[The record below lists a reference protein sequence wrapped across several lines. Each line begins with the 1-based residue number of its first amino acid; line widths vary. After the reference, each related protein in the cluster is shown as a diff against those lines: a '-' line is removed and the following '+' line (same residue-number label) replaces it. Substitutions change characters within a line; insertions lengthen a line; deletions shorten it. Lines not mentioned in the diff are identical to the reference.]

1 MSRSTADHRIDHAQ
15 AALTR
20 ARAQWGVDVALGLM
34 RIETRRRQ
42 TTVLLGTS
50 AHADEGLAVIDW
62 RTAPLAE
69 VYFGLSV
76 GDVWEGPGGAVTLLE
91 KFGLVSRAG
100 TVTCVLEDTVK
111 PWPRRAVP
119 SQGFSSPLDVT
130 LDPAQQR
137 VVELPGARHALVLG
151 EAGFG
156 KTTVALRRLEAL
168 AHKAGPSFR
177 GAVVVP
183 TEGLRRLT
191 KHVLERRKL
200 DTLEVW
206 TFDAWARHEAQRA
219 FRLPA
224 RLSAGASSRTISLK
238 RHVALG
244 TVLKAYAAQRTNAQT
259 SRRDLLHL
267 FGDTKWLEQV
277 VERSKEVGSPL
288 HALSVAEVVEHTR
301 VQFRDTAEKQYA
313 HVTDGTRL
321 QAIDGARLD
330 AGTPDEDAHSI
341 DPEDYPVLFALEAE
355 RARLNGRAPR
365 RLAKWDVLVVDE
377 AQELAPLELE
387 LLARGV
393 RPSGTLI
400 VAGDAAQQVDDTTTF
415 LGWGATMA
423 SLGASTF
430 ERATLEVNYRCPP
443 EVTALARSILE
454 HQPDPGQVS
463 DHLVRLAAPQTAQHL
478 LWLIAA
484 LRDFTTADPA
494 ASVAV
499 ICRSAE
505 AARSLAR
512 QLSHGLSVHL
522 ALEGDFYF
530 RPGLVV
536 TSVAEVKG
544 LEFDAVVVPDAGGA
558 AFTSTPEARRALYV
572 AVTRATH
579 LLVLTSVE
587 RPGSSSL
594 P

>member
-1 MSRSTADHRIDHAQ
+1 MTDRQVALAQ
-15 AALTR
+15 SALTR
-20 ARAQWGVDVALGLM
+20 ARSLWAVDTAMGLM
-34 RIETRRRQ
+34 TIETQRRR

-50 AHADEGLAVIDW
+50 AFAGEGLAVIDW

-69 VYFGLSV
+69 VFFGLGE
-76 GDVWEGPGGAVTLLE
+76 GDTWEGPGGVVKLVE
-91 KFGLVSRAG
+91 KFAFVARAG
-100 TVTCVLEDTVK
+100 IVDRVLEL
-111 PWPRRAVP
+111 PRSSWPRRAGATP
-119 SQGFSSPLDVT
+119 GGFRSPLDVT

-137 VVELPGARHALVLG
+137 VVDLPASRHALVLG

-168 AHKAGPSFR
+168 ARAAGPDFR

-191 KHVLERRKL
+191 RHVLERRKL
-200 DTLEVW
+200 DQLEVW

-219 FRLPA
+219 FRLPS
-224 RLSAGASSRTISLK
+224 RESTGASSRTITLK

-244 TVLKAYAAQRTNAQT
+244 AVVKAFAKKRAKGQT
-259 SRRDLLHL
+259 TRRDLLHL
-267 FGDTKWLEQV
+267 FGDTAWLDQV
-277 VERSKEVGSPL
+277 VQGSQSLGAPL
-288 HALSVAEVVEHTR
+288 HSATVAEVAEHTH
-301 VQFRDTAEKQYA
+301 VQFLETTEQQFAG
-313 HVTDGTRL
+313 VTDASRL
-321 QAIDGARLD
+321 AAVDGARLD

-355 RARLNGRAPR
+355 RAQLNHQAPR
-365 RLAKWDVLVVDE
+365 KLSSRWDALVIDE
-377 AQELAPLELE
+377 AQELAPLELQ
-387 LLARGV
+387 LLARALKPTGALV
-393 RPSGTLI
+393 

-415 LGWGATMA
+415 LGWDATMA
-423 SLGASTF
+423 SLGARDFDRT
-430 ERATLEVNYRCPP
+430 TLAVNYRCPP
-443 EVTALARSILE
+443 EVTTLARRVLDN
-454 HQPDPGQVS
+454 QPDEGVVTDQLLR
-463 DHLVRLAAPQTAQHL
+463 LVVPHAAQHL
-478 LWLIAA
+478 LALITQ
-484 LRDFTTADPA
+484 LREYTTADTS

-512 QLSHGLSVHL
+512 QLGHGLSLHL
-522 ALEGDFYF
+522 ALDGDFKF

-544 LEFDAVVVPDAGGA
+544 LEFDAVIVPDAAGA

-579 LLVLTSVE
+579 LLVLTKIE
-587 RPGSSSL
+587 P
-594 P
+594 